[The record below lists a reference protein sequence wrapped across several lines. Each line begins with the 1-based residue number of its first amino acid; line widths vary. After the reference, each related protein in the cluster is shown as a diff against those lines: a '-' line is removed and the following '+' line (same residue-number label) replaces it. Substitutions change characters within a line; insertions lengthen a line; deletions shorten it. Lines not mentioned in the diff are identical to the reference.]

1 MPAALAVII
10 ILALAGICISCSNT
24 TKSAQQPLRNAYVT
38 LPATGSVLLLQVNE
52 TTGEIALEAR
62 TPPVEGDTPTGLALH
77 PSKKFLYVVNS
88 VADTISTFNIA
99 IDGTLSFNGVTT
111 PTGNGPHTA
120 VVDPSGNYLLVSNL
134 YGSNGDDGDISVYSI
149 DASSGVLTE
158 VAGSPFSANQY
169 PTAISFTHSG
179 KFLYVTNPGIGMVSS
194 FSFADGVLT
203 QLSNSPVY
211 SGAGASGLVVNA
223 NDSVLYVANPSATNL
238 PPYATTVG
246 NISGFSIDS
255 TTGELTSIAG
265 SPFASVAGSGPNA
278 ILIDPTG
285 ELVYA
290 ITPGSADSIWC
301 FQITASSGTTNG
313 QLVEISGSP
322 FSLAAG
328 GLFAL
333 FDPSGQH
340 LYIGNPTGIE
350 GYTYS
355 SSTGVPATITNLPFS
370 TGSEPGQMLI
380 VE

>member
-1 MPAALAVII
+1 MSFLRAARAARVGQSGLRRMPAALAVII

-211 SGAGASGLVVNA
+211 SGAGGLRAGRQCQRQCSLRCQPFGNE
-223 NDSVLYVANPSATNL
+223 PSAL
-238 PPYATTVG
+238 
-246 NISGFSIDS
+246 
-255 TTGELTSIAG
+255 
-265 SPFASVAGSGPNA
+265 
-278 ILIDPTG
+278 
-285 ELVYA
+285 
-290 ITPGSADSIWC
+290 C
-301 FQITASSGTTNG
+301 HHRR
-313 QLVEISGSP
+313 
-322 FSLAAG
+322 
-328 GLFAL
+328 
-333 FDPSGQH
+333 QH
-340 LYIGNPTGIE
+340 LR
-350 GYTYS
+350 
-355 SSTGVPATITNLPFS
+355 VQHRLHDW
-370 TGSEPGQMLI
+370 
-380 VE
+380 